1 MTAIVQRELQQVFRF
16 TNDLRAARAAGDEA
30 RVAEMRDEIDTIRL
44 MTDSEA
50 LRKRCAV
57 VLAEGND
64 RTAAESRA

>member
-1 MTAIVQRELQQVFRF
+1 MTAIVQRELQRMFKF

-50 LRKRCAV
+50 LRKRCAA

-64 RTAAESRA
+64 RAAA